1 MLERGKNA
9 KIDPNADDGGDDDSG
24 DSAFIYCVTCG
35 HEVPARRAIRH
46 LENCF
51 NKVSARKYH
60 RIKTS
65 RELSSFSNIFLQMSL
80 DIEYIFLLSNELY
93 SCFTS

>member
-35 HEVPARRAIRH
+35 HEVPARRAVRH

-51 NKVSARKYH
+51 NKVSARKRCSIIRGHEDEKCVILIGFYFKII
-60 RIKTS
+60 IKVN
-65 RELSSFSNIFLQMSL
+65 LSSFSL
-80 DIEYIFLLSNELY
+80 
-93 SCFTS
+93 